1 MTPDPSHARAPE
13 PVPPTDPRLA
23 AFARLLAVVD
33 RLRAPDGCP
42 WDRQQTV
49 ASMAPHLV
57 EEAHEA
63 LEAVEAKGDAEVVEE
78 TGDLLMVVL
87 LICRIAQ
94 DEGRFDLGAS
104 AAAIAD
110 KLVRRH
116 PHVFGELVAESA
128 EAVLANWEAIK
139 KGERA
144 AKEQDAS
151 ALAGVPAALPALQR
165 AHRIAGKAISAG
177 FRWSDAGGAWE
188 KLVEEQAELADA
200 LDAPGIAL
208 DARAD
213 GKPLASASPQELAA
227 VEHELGDVL
236 IAAAFLAS
244 YLDLDPER
252 LCREAV
258 RRFERRF
265 REMES
270 SLRAPMKELS
280 LDELTKAWRRAKAAR
295 G

>member
-1 MTPDPSHARAPE
+1 MTVDRADPS
-13 PVPPTDPRLA
+13 DPRLA

-42 WDRQQTV
+42 WDRKQTI

-63 LEAVEAKGDAEVVEE
+63 LEAVESAGDAEVVEE

-104 AAAIAD
+104 AGAIAD

-116 PHVFGELVAESA
+116 PHVFGEVVAESA

-165 AHRIAGKAISAG
+165 AHRVAGKAISAG

-188 KLVEEQAELADA
+188 KLVEEQAELSDA

-208 DARAD
+208 DARA
-213 GKPLASASPQELAA
+213 GEKPLAKASERERAA

-244 YLDLDPER
+244 YLDLDPEK

-265 REMES
+265 RAMERG
-270 SLRAPMKELS
+270 LRAPMKELS
-280 LDELTKAWRRAKAAR
+280 LEELTRAWGRAKAEQ